1 MAKKKSKIPAY
12 VLKQFEKAMYK
23 TGDKVIIKWLGQTKT
38 GYVKH
43 SKENAWGRSYM
54 VEVTEKGLK
63 RSDDVTRYPC
73 GIEIRGHRTQYDV
86 GFILHERTQQ
96 GDWPQSTR
104 IYENSGSE
112 ENAQRNDNKGVGGND
127 DSSSGKDARSR
138 SSDTHK
144 DVVEPSSTRKRSSN
158 TDTSNKDLDDAVNRQ
173 KDFLQGFVKDNL

>member
-43 SKENAWGRSYM
+43 SKENTWGRSYM
-54 VEVTEKGLK
+54 VEVKEKGLK
-63 RSDDVTRYPC
+63 RSDNVTRYPC

-86 GFILHERTQQ
+86 GFILHDRTQQ
-96 GDWPQSTR
+96 GDWPQSFT
-104 IYENSGSE
+104 IYEDSGSDE
-112 ENAQRNDNKGVGGND
+112 DAQRNDNKSIGRND
-127 DSSSGKDARSR
+127 DSSSRKNTRNR

-144 DVVEPSSTRKRSSN
+144 DVVKPSSTRKRSSN
-158 TDTSNKDLDDAVNRQ
+158 AKTSSKDLDNAIDRQ
-173 KDFLQGFVKDNL
+173 KDFLQGFVKK